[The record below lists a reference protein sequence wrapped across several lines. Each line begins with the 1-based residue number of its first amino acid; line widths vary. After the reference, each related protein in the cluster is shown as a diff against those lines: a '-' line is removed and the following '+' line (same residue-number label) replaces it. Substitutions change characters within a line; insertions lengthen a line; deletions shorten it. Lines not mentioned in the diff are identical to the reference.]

1 MICALVQTAVEAH
14 AEQWEACDIVGVD
27 PRTLQRWREDVDQGD
42 RRTTPKKPL
51 PNQLTPHENAAI
63 LALVNT
69 PAYRNLT
76 PNEIVPLLADQ
87 GRYLASAS
95 TIYRLLRRSDQL
107 AHRTK
112 AKPRQARHRPRELVA
127 TGPNQVWSWDITYLH
142 TPVHGR
148 FFYLYLLLDVW
159 SRKIVGWAIHERESG
174 ELASELVAATCAR
187 EGVARDRLV
196 LHADN
201 GGPMKHATLYAVLTV
216 LGVAP
221 SHSRP
226 HVSNDNPFSESIF
239 RVLKYCTLFPADGK
253 FASLELA
260 REWMARFDA
269 WYNHV
274 HLHSGIRY
282 VTPAQRHDGRDLA
295 LLELRAA
302 TYEAARKRHPE
313 RWSRATRNWNPI
325 AKVILNPEPV
335 AAATPV
341 A

>member
-14 AEQWEACDIVGVD
+14 AEQQEACAIIGVA
-27 PRTLQRWREDVDQGD
+27 PRTLQRWRRNVDLGD
-42 RRTTPKKPL
+42 RRSTPKKPP
-51 PNQLTPHENAAI
+51 PNQLTPRENAML

-69 PAYRNLT
+69 PVYRNLT
-76 PNEIVPLLADQ
+76 PNEIVPLLANQ
-87 GRYLASAS
+87 GRYLASES

-112 AKPRQARHRPRELVA
+112 AKPRKARHRPRELVA

-142 TPVHGR
+142 TSVHGR

-174 ELASELVAATCAR
+174 ELASALVTAACAR

-216 LGVAP
+216 LGVAV

-260 REWMARFDA
+260 REWMTRFDH

-282 VTPAQRHDGRDLA
+282 VTPAQRHDGRDVA
-295 LLELRAA
+295 VLELRAA
-302 TYEAARKRHPE
+302 TYETARKRHPE
-313 RWSRATRNWNPI
+313 RWSRAVRNWNPI
-325 AKVILNPEPV
+325 PRVILNPEPV
-335 AAATPV
+335 AAALP
-341 A
+341 AD